1 MYYRTVIGTAC
12 MACLEE
18 GLCIG
23 MVSVCPNMGGGALTV
38 WSSATGLQQHGATAP
53 WSASQTRVAAEHRL
67 VIVIYPLVYLLDAM
81 ILAILEDLCHKSE
94 FYQMDVVIK
103 LVFGTEASFDLQF
116 IISSFASLLNS
127 CYIQRV
133 DIFRTK

>member
-1 MYYRTVIGTAC
+1 
-12 MACLEE
+12 MAPQHRGQHHMHEVPCL
-18 GLCIG
+18 
-23 MVSVCPNMGGGALTV
+23 
-38 WSSATGLQQHGATAP
+38 
-53 WSASQTRVAAEHRL
+53 QTRVVAEHRL

-81 ILAILEDLCHKSE
+81 ILADLCHKSE
-94 FYQMDVVIK
+94 FSQMDVMIK

-127 CYIQRV
+127 YYIHRV

>member
-1 MYYRTVIGTAC
+1 MAPQHRGQHHMHEVPCLQTV
-12 MACLEE
+12 
-18 GLCIG
+18 
-23 MVSVCPNMGGGALTV
+23 VV
-38 WSSATGLQQHGATAP
+38 
-53 WSASQTRVAAEHRL
+53 AEHRL

-81 ILAILEDLCHKSE
+81 ILAILADLCHKS
-94 FYQMDVVIK
+94 DVVIK

-127 CYIQRV
+127 YYIHRV